1 MTGVEEHFRDRPGK
15 NDIGREAIMRTMER
29 QTGGFIFIVALALLP
44 FLKAPAAAM
53 ESEAAVRFIDRLG
66 NEAFSTLHQ
75 PGSLRTSKD

>member
-1 MTGVEEHFRDRPGK
+1 
-15 NDIGREAIMRTMER
+15 MRTMER

-66 NEAFSTLHQ
+66 NEAFSTLQQ
-75 PGSLRTSKD
+75 PGMTPLQREEAIGRILG